1 MRHPDSSPI
10 FRVWLSGAVGRVRTL
25 HTHEFTLSISP
36 ISLTQVLAFKTI
48 VTAKPKNAV
57 FTMTG
62 YSAFR
67 SGGQGSRDAAV
78 DLEADQAILEEMTE
92 KDESTDPPR
101 ISRRIASAKSTAQ
114 ANAQAAK
121 VIEAQLKQATQD
133 AGKARAAADAEFADN
148 VLLLTTKDSAHEPSD
163 DPCYEWEFFGAEGSD
178 EPIVQRAKRGDIVFK
193 DGAQCSYAIFEQ
205 FLPATLGEP

>member
-1 MRHPDSSPI
+1 
-10 FRVWLSGAVGRVRTL
+10 
-25 HTHEFTLSISP
+25 
-36 ISLTQVLAFKTI
+36 VLAFKTI

-57 FTMTG
+57 FTKTG

-78 DLEADQAILEEMTE
+78 DLEADQAMLEEMTE

-121 VIEAQLKQATQD
+121 VIEAQLRQATQD